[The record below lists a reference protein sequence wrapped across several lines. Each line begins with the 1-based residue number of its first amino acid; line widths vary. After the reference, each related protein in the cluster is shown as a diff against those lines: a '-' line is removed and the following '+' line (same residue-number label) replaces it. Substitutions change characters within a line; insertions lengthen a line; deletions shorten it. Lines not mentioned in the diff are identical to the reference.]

1 MLPPSPRRKPRALGR
16 CWPEDHLPASPSAAS
31 AAPRRQ
37 ARCSPAPICTA
48 HVGPPR
54 SLPTQQSL
62 LPNCCPGLWAR
73 AHSRHLHH
81 EDLPASLSALLL
93 PQGPTPS
100 GSERPQPGLRGHL
113 SPVTRCLA
121 RLRAGLGGSTGLQRA
136 FRNGATHTPARQ
148 SMRIAPLVMGKPI
161 FKLHLHGP

>member
-1 MLPPSPRRKPRALGR
+1 MLPPSPPGSPGLSEVLAIGS
-16 CWPEDHLPASPSAAS
+16 PASFSQRC
-31 AAPRRQ
+31 PRCPCRQ
-37 ARCSPAPICTA
+37 ARCSPAPICTV

-62 LPNCCPGLWAR
+62 LPNGCQGLWAR
-73 AHSRHLHH
+73 AHSCSHTHTRHLHY

-113 SPVTRCLA
+113 SPVTRHPLPGEA
-121 RLRAGLGGSTGLQRA
+121 SLRRTLRAGSAAAPACSGPSGMGQRTDLPVKA
-136 FRNGATHTPARQ
+136 
-148 SMRIAPLVMGKPI
+148 
-161 FKLHLHGP
+161 